1 MNQVHQYS
9 LSNSGTLPPTS
20 QPNCIERLL
29 RISDVRHLT
38 GLGRSTIYAKIKNEE
53 FPQPVRVHGTC
64 VAWKESEVGAWIAA
78 LPRAVA

>member
-1 MNQVHQYS
+1 MNQAHLRRQPFVATS
-9 LSNSGTLPPTS
+9 PPTS
-20 QPNCIERLL
+20 HLHNVERLL

-78 LPRAVA
+78 LPRVLA

>member
-1 MNQVHQYS
+1 MNQALHHSQP
-9 LSNSGTLPPTS
+9 NARTLPPTS

-78 LPRAVA
+78 LPRAMA